1 MIQEKYTYLLVDFFC
16 IIFPFLFSF
25 HPKFKF
31 YPQWRYFALPAILT
45 AAFFIIWDIFFTV
58 KGVWSFN
65 PGFVIGMYLFG
76 LPLEEYLFF
85 LLIPYACVFT
95 YFCINTYLDFSK
107 YEKNI
112 RSFTLVLAILLLLFG
127 LFHLSQWYTSSTFI
141 LLAIALFLLWLL
153 KVNYLPA
160 FFITFSLILLPFFIS
175 NGILT
180 GSFIRQPVVIYNNN
194 YNLGIRMFTIPVED
208 TFYGMLLMLMN
219 VAGYE
224 YLRRKQ

>member
-1 MIQEKYTYLLVDFFC
+1 MQEKYTYLLVDFFC

-31 YPQWRYFALPAILT
+31 YPQWKYFAMPAILT
-45 AAFFIIWDIFFTV
+45 ASFFIIWDIFFTS

-65 PGFVIGMYLFG
+65 PEFVVGIYFLG

-85 LLIPYACVFT
+85 LFIPYACVFT
-95 YFCINTYLDFSK
+95 YFCITTYLDFSK
-107 YEKNI
+107 YNKPV
-112 RSFTLVLAILLLLFG
+112 RLFTLVLALLIMLFG
-127 LFHLSQWYTSSTFI
+127 EFHLSQWYTSSTFI
-141 LLAIALFLLWLL
+141 LLAIALFLIWLL
-153 KVNYLPA
+153 KVDYLPS
-160 FFITFSLILLPFFIS
+160 FFITFLLILIPFFIS

-180 GSFIRQPVVIYNNN
+180 GSFIRQPVVLYNNN
-194 YNLGIRMFTIPVED
+194 YNLGIRMSTIPVED

-224 YLRRKQ
+224 YLRKK

>member
-31 YPQWRYFALPAILT
+31 YPQWKYFGLPALVT
-45 AAFFIIWDIFFTV
+45 ALFFVIWDVFFTAL
-58 KGVWSFN
+58 GVWSFS
-65 PGFVIGMYLFG
+65 PGFVVGIYFFG

-85 LLIPYACVFT
+85 IFIPYACVFT
-95 YFCINTYLDFSK
+95 YYCIGTYLNLSRFNNSFR
-107 YEKNI
+107 Y
-112 RSFTLVLAILLLLFG
+112 FTLVLAFLLLIFG
-127 LFHLSQWYTSSTFI
+127 FFHLNQLYTSSTFI
-141 LLAIALFLLWLL
+141 LLAIVLILLWISR
-153 KVNYLPA
+153 VDYLPS
-160 FFITFSLILLPFFIS
+160 FFITFLVILLPFFIS

-180 GSFIRQPVVIYNNN
+180 GSFIRQPVVMYNNN

-224 YLRRKQ
+224 YLKRKQ